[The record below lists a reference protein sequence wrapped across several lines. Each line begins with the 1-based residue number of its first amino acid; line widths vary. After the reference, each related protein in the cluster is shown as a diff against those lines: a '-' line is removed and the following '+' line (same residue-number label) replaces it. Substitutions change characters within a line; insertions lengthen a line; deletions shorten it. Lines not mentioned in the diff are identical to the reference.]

1 MGVVIASLLSKIPVK
16 CNVAM
21 TGEITLRGKV
31 LPIGGLK
38 EKVIAAHRLGITEVI
53 IPKDN
58 ESDIEKIPE
67 SVREKI
73 TFHPV
78 KKMEEVLF
86 LALESPE
93 KLMKNDS
100 DNQEFVSPT
109 SKDSGGEKA
118 IHG

>member
-1 MGVVIASLLSKIPVK
+1 
-16 CNVAM
+16 
-21 TGEITLRGKV
+21 
-31 LPIGGLK
+31 
-38 EKVIAAHRLGITEVI
+38 
-53 IPKDN
+53 
-58 ESDIEKIPE
+58 DIEKIPE

-78 KKMEEVLF
+78 RKMEEVLF

-100 DNQEFVSPT
+100 ESQDFVSST
-109 SKDSGGEKA
+109 SKDNSGEKA